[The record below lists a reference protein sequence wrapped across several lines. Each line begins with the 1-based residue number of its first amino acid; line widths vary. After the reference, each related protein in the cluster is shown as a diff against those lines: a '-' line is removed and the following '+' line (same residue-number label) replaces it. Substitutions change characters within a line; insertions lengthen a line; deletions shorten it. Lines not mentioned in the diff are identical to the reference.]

1 MTSSGLAGS
10 IRSIR
15 GRLGLTQTEFAK
27 LTLVSQTNVSK
38 WEKDRLK
45 PGGLSLIRLLRLA
58 QREEEIKP
66 IVTALAAS
74 GVSLGDLA
82 SLSKPAAA
90 A

>member
-1 MTSSGLAGS
+1 MKRNLATA

-15 GRLGLTQTEFAK
+15 AGLTQTQFATF
-27 LTLVSQTNVSK
+27 LGVRQASVSGWESGAVIPGVAILV
-38 WEKDRLK
+38 
-45 PGGLSLIRLLRLA
+45 RLLRLA

-66 IVTALAAS
+66 IVTALAAL

-82 SLSKPAAA
+82 SLSEPAAA